1 MHLDDAVSPE
11 SRSDGNRFKSSNI
24 GYYGNIF
31 ISSKIFAISFYHRL
45 LITFQRHI
53 ILDLDVVVPVIR

>member
-1 MHLDDAVSPE
+1 MVT
-11 SRSDGNRFKSSNI
+11 FKSSNI